1 MIRVNSRVRLNM
13 TRIRELTGAQ
23 VIALEQT
30 AEALHA
36 EIVQSQVV
44 PFQTGNLQNESMFVD
59 DRLFRKPFRARRT
72 DIVGVE
78 HFEHVRSGIAHPSAD
93 REDDR
98 HRDGQNH
105 VVQNVPELAHHSR
118 KRSGIILRRREQTAY
133 GQPAQIDGE

>member
-59 DRLFRKPFRARRT
+59 DSHAKFGKVTLVHSTPYARRMYFHPEFNFSKEENP
-72 DIVGVE
+72 GAKGKW
-78 HFEHVRSGIAHPSAD
+78 FEDWKPGGELQDFA
-93 REDDR
+93 
-98 HRDGQNH
+98 
-105 VVQNVPELAHHSR
+105 PEKYKEIYRRLASV
-118 KRSGIILRRREQTAY
+118 
-133 GQPAQIDGE
+133 